1 MLVEHADDAGGAARA
16 TSTRHEGNTNQAPRA
31 TMIPDDAKSGS
42 RTTIALDAMGGDFA
56 PDEIVHGAAAVAS
69 PSLHVILT
77 GRRGEIERCLG
88 TVDDSVREHLTIV
101 DAPEVI
107 GFDEDP
113 VKAVRAKTG
122 SSLVMACRE
131 VAEGR
136 ADGVISAGNTGA
148 MLAAALFNLKRI
160 EGLKRPGL
168 CAVLPTPG
176 KPTLFIDVGANAE
189 VRPVH
194 LLEFA
199 HMASIFAQF
208 VLDVRNPSVGLVSI
222 GEESIKG
229 GELVLEAHRLMAE
242 SPHLNFYGNIEGRDM
257 VRNVV
262 DVVVTDGFTGN
273 VSLKLMEST
282 SSLIVEEV
290 KKAASRGIIA
300 KIGGL
305 LLKKQLMAFKK
316 SIDNEEHG
324 GAYLLGVRG
333 LAVVCHG
340 NASRR
345 AIASALKYTARASE
359 QRLISKLDE
368 RIKNLGDVA
377 KL

>member
-1 MLVEHADDAGGAARA
+1 MTAYKSETNAR
-16 TSTRHEGNTNQAPRA
+16 TV
-31 TMIPDDAKSGS
+31 
-42 RTTIALDAMGGDFA
+42 IALDAMGGDYA
-56 PDEIVHGAAAVAS
+56 PDEVVLGAAAVAS
-69 PSLHVILT
+69 ASLNITLT
-77 GRRGEIERCLG
+77 GSPDEIERCLAG
-88 TVDDSVREHLTIV
+88 ADPESRQYLKI
-101 DAPEVI
+101 AAASEVI

-113 VKAVRAKTG
+113 VKSVRSKAD
-122 SSLVMACRE
+122 SSLVVACRE

-136 ADGVISAGNTGA
+136 ADGVVSAGNTGA
-148 MLAAALFNLKRI
+148 ILTAALLNLKRI

-176 KPTLFIDVGANAE
+176 KPTLFIDVGANSE
-189 VRPVH
+189 VRPVQ
-194 LLEFA
+194 LLQFA
-199 HMASIFAQF
+199 HMASIFAEF
-208 VLDVRNPSVGLVSI
+208 VLDVRDPSVGLVSI

-229 GELVLEAHRLMAE
+229 NDVVLEAHRLMAE
-242 SPHLNFYGNIEGRDM
+242 SPHLNFYGNIEGGDM

-290 KKAASRGIIA
+290 KKAASRGIKA

-305 LLKKQLMAFKK
+305 LLKKQLMVFKR

-333 LAVVCHG
+333 LAVVCHC
-340 NASRR
+340 
-345 AIASALKYTARASE
+345 L
-359 QRLISKLDE
+359 
-368 RIKNLGDVA
+368 
-377 KL
+377 

>member
-1 MLVEHADDAGGAARA
+1 
-16 TSTRHEGNTNQAPRA
+16 
-31 TMIPDDAKSGS
+31 MIPEETRSGS
-42 RTTIALDAMGGDFA
+42 STTMALDAMGGDFA
-56 PDEIVHGAAAVAS
+56 PDEIVYGAIAAAG

-77 GRRGEIERCLG
+77 GNRGEIERCLG
-88 TVDDSVREHLTIV
+88 AADDSVREYITVV

-113 VKAVRAKTG
+113 IKAVRDKTG
-122 SSLVMACRE
+122 SSLVVACRE

-160 EGLKRPGL
+160 EGLRRPGL

-199 HMASIFAQF
+199 NMASIFAQF
-208 VLDVRNPSVGLVSI
+208 VLDVKNPKVGLVSI
-222 GEESIKG
+222 GEEAIKG
-229 GELVLEAHRLMAE
+229 NDLVLEAHALMAD

-305 LLKKQLMAFKK
+305 LLKKQLTAFKD

-340 NASRR
+340 NSSRR
-345 AIASALKYTARASE
+345 AIASALKYAARASE
-359 QRLISKLDE
+359 QRLISRLEE
-368 RIKNLGDVA
+368 RIA
-377 KL
+377 EF

>member
-1 MLVEHADDAGGAARA
+1 
-16 TSTRHEGNTNQAPRA
+16 
-31 TMIPDDAKSGS
+31 MIPENASKDSM
-42 RTTIALDAMGGDFA
+42 TTIALDAMGGDFA
-56 PDEIVHGAAAVAS
+56 PDEIVHGAVSVAG

-77 GRRGEIERCLG
+77 GRSADIERCLA
-88 TVDDSVREHLTIV
+88 TADQSVREHITVV

-113 VKAVRAKTG
+113 VKAVRTKAG

-199 HMASIFAQF
+199 NMASIFAQF
-208 VLDVRNPSVGLVSI
+208 VLDVKNPSVGLVSI

-229 GELVLEAHRLMAE
+229 NELVLEAHRLMAD
-242 SPHLNFYGNIEGRDM
+242 SSDLNFYGNIEGRDM

-262 DVVVTDGFTGN
+262 DVVVCDGFTGN

-282 SSLIVEEV
+282 SALIVEEI
-290 KKAASRGIIA
+290 KKATSRSLMA

-305 LLKKQLMAFKK
+305 LLKKELMAFKA

-345 AIASALKYTARASE
+345 AIASALKYTARASG
-359 QRLISKLDE
+359 QRLITRLEE
-368 RIKNLGDVA
+368 RIQTLGDVA
-377 KL
+377 NL

>member
-1 MLVEHADDAGGAARA
+1 
-16 TSTRHEGNTNQAPRA
+16 
-31 TMIPDDAKSGS
+31 MIPDDSKRGS
-42 RTTIALDAMGGDFA
+42 VTTMALDAMGGDFA
-56 PDEIVHGAAAVAS
+56 PDEIVHGAVAAAG
-69 PSLHVILT
+69 PSLKVILT
-77 GRRGEIERCLG
+77 GNRREIERCLESAG
-88 TVDDSVREHLTIV
+88 DPIREHITVV

-113 VKAVRAKTG
+113 VKAVRDKTG

-199 HMASIFAQF
+199 NMASIFAQF
-208 VLDVRNPSVGLVSI
+208 VLDVKNPKVGLVSI

-229 GELVLEAHRLMAE
+229 NDLVLEAHRLMAE
-242 SPHLNFYGNIEGRDM
+242 SPYLNFHGNIEGRDM

-290 KKAASRGIIA
+290 KKAASRGIMA

-305 LLKKQLMAFKK
+305 LLKKQLMAFKD

-340 NASRR
+340 NSSRR
-345 AIASALKYTARASE
+345 AIASALKYAARASE
-359 QRLISKLDE
+359 QRLISRLED
-368 RIKNLGDVA
+368 RIKNLGDVG
-377 KL
+377 

>member
-1 MLVEHADDAGGAARA
+1 
-16 TSTRHEGNTNQAPRA
+16 
-31 TMIPDDAKSGS
+31 
-42 RTTIALDAMGGDFA
+42 MGGDFA
-56 PDEIVHGAAAVAS
+56 PDEVVHGAAAVAG

-77 GRRGEIERCLG
+77 GRSGEIERCLG
-88 TVDDSVREHLTIV
+88 AVDDSVREHLTIV
-101 DAPEVI
+101 DANEVI

-113 VKAVRAKTG
+113 VKAVRTKTG

-136 ADGVISAGNTGA
+136 AGGVISAGNTGA

-176 KPTLFIDVGANAE
+176 KPTLFIDVGANSE

-194 LLEFA
+194 LLQFA
-199 HMASIFAQF
+199 HMASIFAEF
-208 VLDVRNPSVGLVSI
+208 VLDVRDPSVGLVSI

-229 GELVLEAHRLMAE
+229 NDVVLEAHRLMAE

-290 KKAASRGIIA
+290 KKAASSGIIA

-305 LLKKQLMAFKK
+305 LLKKQLMAFKR
-316 SIDNEEHG
+316 SIDIEEHG

-345 AIASALKYTARASE
+345 AIASAIRYTARASE
-359 QRLISKLDE
+359 QRLIGRLEE
-368 RIKNLGDVA
+368 RTKNLGDTV

>member
-1 MLVEHADDAGGAARA
+1 
-16 TSTRHEGNTNQAPRA
+16 
-31 TMIPDDAKSGS
+31 MIPEDSRSGS

-56 PDEIVHGAAAVAS
+56 PDEIVHGAVAAAG
-69 PSLHVILT
+69 PSLQVILT
-77 GRRGEIERCLG
+77 GNRGEIERCLDAADG
-88 TVDDSVREHLTIV
+88 SVRQYITVV

-113 VKAVRAKTG
+113 VKAVRDKTG

-160 EGLKRPGL
+160 DGLKRPGL
-168 CAVLPTPG
+168 CAILPTPG

-189 VRPVH
+189 VRPIH

-199 HMASIFAQF
+199 NMASIFAQF
-208 VLDVRNPSVGLVSI
+208 VLDVKNPKVGLVSI

-229 GELVLEAHRLMAE
+229 NDLVLEAHRLMAE

-300 KIGGL
+300 RIGGL
-305 LLKKQLMAFKK
+305 LLKKQLMAFKD

-340 NASRR
+340 NSSRR
-345 AIASALKYTARASE
+345 AVASALKYTARASE
-359 QRLISKLDE
+359 QRLISKLEE
-368 RIKNLGDVA
+368 RIEILRDVA
-377 KL
+377 EP